1 MENIRNTPSK
11 VRNLMHTHSTTV
23 EGVLPS
29 AIRCAEEI
37 RDTRIGGGNIM
48 YDMATTV
55 NDTVLCT

>member
-1 MENIRNTPSK
+1 
-11 VRNLMHTHSTTV
+11 MHTHSTTV

-37 RDTRIGGGNIM
+37 RDTRVGGGNIM
-48 YDMATTV
+48 YNMATTV